1 MLVMESY
8 SDIKTEIELIKEQI
22 DFTEKEI
29 EYWFGIDLKEGKGI
43 PFSGVGAYEFG
54 TNASLEQTD
63 RRVNSYRQLKR
74 RLRNL
79 EYAKIRMDMHMERLE
94 GLDYKIAYR
103 RIVEL
108 KAHNEIAKELG
119 YTEQYIRECW
129 ARIKTY
135 NQPTQ
140 PIDKP

>member
-8 SDIKTEIELIKEQI
+8 LDLKTEIELIKEQI

-29 EYWFGIDLKEGKGI
+29 EYWFGIDLKNDSGT
-43 PFSGVGAYEFG
+43 PFSGVGTSKFG
-54 TNASLEQTD
+54 ANTSLAQAERKGATYQ
-63 RRVNSYRQLKR
+63 RLKR
-74 RLRNL
+74 RLKDL
-79 EYAKIRMDMHMERLE
+79 EYAKVRMDILMEDLV

-135 NQPTQ
+135 KQPTQ